1 MADKQNIDA
10 QVKRSDI
17 ADQYKWN
24 LAAIYQHEKEW
35 EVDSAKVKELLLELK
50 NYEGKLA
57 ENSAQLLGV
66 LKLQEEVEKLF
77 GKVFVYARMRR
88 DEDNRVSKY
97 QALADR
103 AQGLAVEASSALAFV
118 VPEILT
124 IPDAQLAS
132 FMEEPGLKLYK
143 RLIEEITRTK
153 PHILPAEQEEL
164 LAGTGELAQAAVNTF
179 TMLNNADIKFPT
191 VIDETGQEVELTKGR
206 YMAFMESGNRE
217 VRKEAFTRLYSS
229 YQSLINTFATTL
241 NHDVKKKIFYARVRN
256 YPSAI
261 EAALFPDNVPLAV
274 YNQLI
279 ETVNQQLPLLHRYV
293 ALRQKVLRLDEI
305 HMYDL
310 YAPLIEETTI
320 KVNYQ
325 EAVAKLKTALEPLGE
340 EYIADMMHGIN
351 SRWID
356 VYENEGKTSGAYS
369 WGTYATS
376 PYILMNYQ
384 DKVNDLFTLAH
395 ELGHSMHSYY
405 SNKNQPQVYAD
416 YTIFVAEVAS
426 TLNEALL
433 MAYLLETTTDKKERL
448 YYLNHYLEQFRA
460 TLYRQTMFA
469 EFEQIIHKNAEA
481 GEALTAERLSEAYRE
496 LNIKYYGP
504 EIVVD
509 SQIDIEWARIPHF
522 YMNFYIYKYATG
534 FSAAISL
541 AKQILAEGQPA
552 VERYLHFL
560 KSGGSDYPIELL
572 KTAGVDMNKPKP
584 IQDALAVFADV
595 LAEMEEL
602 LLE

>member
-1 MADKQNIDA
+1 
-10 QVKRSDI
+10 
-17 ADQYKWN
+17 
-24 LAAIYQHEKEW
+24 
-35 EVDSAKVKELLLELK
+35 
-50 NYEGKLA
+50 
-57 ENSAQLLGV
+57 
-66 LKLQEEVEKLF
+66 
-77 GKVFVYARMRR
+77 
-88 DEDNRVSKY
+88 
-97 QALADR
+97 
-103 AQGLAVEASSALAFV
+103 
-118 VPEILT
+118 
-124 IPDAQLAS
+124 
-132 FMEEPGLKLYK
+132 
-143 RLIEEITRTK
+143 
-153 PHILPAEQEEL
+153 
-164 LAGTGELAQAAVNTF
+164 
-179 TMLNNADIKFPT
+179 
-191 VIDETGQEVELTKGR
+191 
-206 YMAFMESGNRE
+206 
-217 VRKEAFTRLYSS
+217 
-229 YQSLINTFATTL
+229 
-241 NHDVKKKIFYARVRN
+241 
-256 YPSAI
+256 
-261 EAALFPDNVPLAV
+261 
-274 YNQLI
+274 
-279 ETVNQQLPLLHRYV
+279 
-293 ALRQKVLRLDEI
+293 
-305 HMYDL
+305 
-310 YAPLIEETTI
+310 
-320 KVNYQ
+320 
-325 EAVAKLKTALEPLGE
+325 
-340 EYIADMMHGIN
+340 MMHGIN